1 MDPVM
6 HLSFFRIFRIL
17 KVVLKKSE
25 YRVNENRLFSFTPWE
40 VAFMIK
46 AVLFDMD
53 GILFDTEIVMKEGW
67 QKAAR
72 ELNFTLTEEHL
83 SQMRGSALP
92 RSRKLFEEWFHGQ
105 VTYDEGRAIRTAY
118 LNDYIQR
125 NGVPEKP
132 GLHEFL
138 SWLKEHSIKVAV
150 ATSTTRRVA
159 EGYWKQSGIDQYID
173 ASVCGD
179 EVINSKPDPEIFLK
193 AASLL
198 KVPIAA
204 CIVAEDSINGLK
216 AARAAGAISC
226 MIPDLT
232 PYTKELFPF
241 CDYVSPSL
249 LDCKEILLQTPE
261 ADKLKSWK

>member
-1 MDPVM
+1 
-6 HLSFFRIFRIL
+6 
-17 KVVLKKSE
+17 
-25 YRVNENRLFSFTPWE
+25 
-40 VAFMIK
+40 MIK

-53 GILFDTEIVMKEGW
+53 GVLFDTEKIMKEGW
-67 QKAAR
+67 LKAAK

-92 RSRKLFEEWFHGQ
+92 RSRKLFQEWFHGK
-105 VTYDEGRAIRTAY
+105 VTYDEGRAIRSAY
-118 LNDYIQR
+118 LNDYIRQ

-132 GLHEFL
+132 GLHSFL
-138 SWLKEHSIKVAV
+138 CWLKEHSIKIAV

-159 EGYWKQSGIDQYID
+159 EEYWKKAGIDQYLD

-179 EVINSKPDPEIFLK
+179 EVTNSKPDPEIFLT
-193 AASLL
+193 AAALL
-198 KVPIAA
+198 HTPISE
-204 CIVAEDSINGLK
+204 CMVAEDSINGLK

-249 LDCKEILLQTPE
+249 LACKEILLQTPE
-261 ADKLKSWK
+261 ADKLKSWQ

>member
-1 MDPVM
+1 
-6 HLSFFRIFRIL
+6 
-17 KVVLKKSE
+17 
-25 YRVNENRLFSFTPWE
+25 
-40 VAFMIK
+40 MIK

-92 RSRKLFEEWFHGQ
+92 RSRKLFEEWFHGK
-105 VTYDEGRAIRTAY
+105 VTYDEGRAIRSAY

-159 EGYWKQSGIDQYID
+159 EGYWKQYGIDQYID

-193 AASLL
+193 ALGKTPFNKDEA
-198 KVPIAA
+198 VIF
-204 CIVAEDSINGLK
+204 EDSENGI
-216 AARAAGAISC
+216 RAAHAAGIPVIC
-226 MIPDLT
+226 IPDLKY
-232 PYTKELFPF
+232 PN
-241 CDYVSPSL
+241 DSL
-249 LDCKEILLQTPE
+249 KDIPIHIVDSALDVIDLYSE
-261 ADKLKSWK
+261 

>member
-1 MDPVM
+1 
-6 HLSFFRIFRIL
+6 
-17 KVVLKKSE
+17 
-25 YRVNENRLFSFTPWE
+25 
-40 VAFMIK
+40 MIK

-53 GILFDTEIVMKEGW
+53 GIQFDTEIVMKEGW

-92 RSRKLFEEWFHGQ
+92 RSRKLFEEWFHGE
-105 VTYDEGRAIRTAY
+105 VTYDEGRAIRSAY

-159 EGYWKQSGIDQYID
+159 EGYRFSSAGSDCRVHGSRGQHQRSQS
-173 ASVCGD
+173 C
-179 EVINSKPDPEIFLK
+179 PRLRRCLLHDPG
-193 AASLL
+193 SDT
-198 KVPIAA
+198 VY
-204 CIVAEDSINGLK
+204 GRT
-216 AARAAGAISC
+216 RA
-226 MIPDLT
+226 DL
-232 PYTKELFPF
+232 
-241 CDYVSPSL
+241 
-249 LDCKEILLQTPE
+249 
-261 ADKLKSWK
+261 

>member
-1 MDPVM
+1 M
-6 HLSFFRIFRIL
+6 
-17 KVVLKKSE
+17 
-25 YRVNENRLFSFTPWE
+25 
-40 VAFMIK
+40 FMIK

-118 LNDYIQR
+118 LNDYIRR

-159 EGYWKQSGIDQYID
+159 EDYWKQSGIDQYIN

-204 CIVAEDSINGLK
+204 CMVAEDSINGLK

>member
-1 MDPVM
+1 M

-92 RSRKLFEEWFHGQ
+92 RSRKLFEEWFHGK
-105 VTYDEGRAIRTAY
+105 VTYDEGRAIRSAY

-198 KVPIAA
+198 QVPIACSA
-204 CIVAEDSINGLK
+204 
-216 AARAAGAISC
+216 
-226 MIPDLT
+226 
-232 PYTKELFPF
+232 
-241 CDYVSPSL
+241 
-249 LDCKEILLQTPE
+249 
-261 ADKLKSWK
+261 W

>member
-1 MDPVM
+1 M

-25 YRVNENRLFSFTPWE
+25 YRVNENSLFSFTPWE

-118 LNDYIQR
+118 LNDYIRR

-159 EGYWKQSGIDQYID
+159 EDYWKQSGIDQYID

-204 CIVAEDSINGLK
+204 CMVAEDSINGLK

>member
-1 MDPVM
+1 M
-6 HLSFFRIFRIL
+6 
-17 KVVLKKSE
+17 
-25 YRVNENRLFSFTPWE
+25 
-40 VAFMIK
+40 FMIK

-118 LNDYIQR
+118 LNDYIRR

-159 EGYWKQSGIDQYID
+159 EDYWKQSGIDQYID

-216 AARAAGAISC
+216 ARVQLV
-226 MIPDLT
+226 P
-232 PYTKELFPF
+232 
-241 CDYVSPSL
+241 SP
-249 LDCKEILLQTPE
+249 
-261 ADKLKSWK
+261 A

>member
-1 MDPVM
+1 M

-25 YRVNENRLFSFTPWE
+25 YRVNENRLFSFTLWE

-204 CIVAEDSINGLK
+204 CMVAEDSINGLK